1 MDMKRDVAAGRLAAT
16 AYNENFG
23 DAKRPLDAHEA
34 LVEADRCYF
43 CYDAPCMNAC
53 PTRIDIPQFIR
64 QIQTGDREGSAE
76 TILEANIMGG
86 MCARVCPTETLCE
99 EVCVR
104 EVAEGK
110 PVKIG
115 LLQRYA
121 TDAVVQTDAP
131 HPFSRAAPTGRRVAV
146 IGAGPAGLAC
156 AHRLSRYGHDVHVL
170 EAKPKP
176 GGLNEY
182 GIAAYKA
189 TEAFAQREVEF
200 ILALGGIQ
208 IFHEKALGRDYTL
221 DVLREEYDAVF
232 VGLGLGDVN
241 ALGLSQ
247 EDADGCVDAV
257 RYIERLRQS
266 DDYSQLEVGR
276 RVAVIGGGMT
286 ATDIASQIKLLG
298 AEEVTMLYRRGP
310 EAMPSSALEQDHAKM
325 LGVSIRYFA
334 MPKALVTENG
344 AVVGLECE
352 RTRVNGRVEGT
363 GETFTLAV
371 DQVFKAIGQL
381 PEDDVLAGTG
391 LERQRG
397 RIVVDR
403 DRSTSVDGVWAGGD
417 CVADG
422 EDLTVVAVD
431 DGQRAAEAMHAWMM
445 GR

>member
-1 MDMKRDVAAGRLAAT
+1 MDMKRDVAAGRLEAT

-23 DAKRPLDAHEA
+23 DAKHPLDAHEA

-43 CYDAPCMNAC
+43 CYDAPCMRAC

-64 QIQTGDREGSAE
+64 QIQKGDREGSAE

-104 EVAEGK
+104 ETAEGK

-121 TDAVVQTDAP
+121 TDAVIDPNMP
-131 HPFSRAAPTGRRVAV
+131 HPFTRAPRTGRRVAV
-146 IGAGPAGLAC
+146 VGAGPAGLAC
-156 AHRLSRYGHDVHVL
+156 AHRLARYGHDVTVF
-170 EAKPKP
+170 EARSKP

-189 TEAFAQREVEF
+189 TESFAQREVEF
-200 ILALGGIQ
+200 ILAIGGIE
-208 IFHEKALGRDYTL
+208 IRHEQALGRDFSL
-221 DVLREEYDAVF
+221 EELRKGFDAVF
-232 VGLGLGDVN
+232 IGLGLGDVN
-241 ALGLSQ
+241 ALGLSR
-247 EDADGCVDAV
+247 EDAEGCVDAV
-257 RYIERLRQS
+257 RFIEQLRQS
-266 DDYSQLEVGR
+266 DDYSRLEVGR

-310 EAMPSSALEQDHAKM
+310 DAMPSSRLEQDHAKM
-325 LGVSIRYFA
+325 LGVTIRYHT
-334 MPKALVTENG
+334 MPRALVTENG

-363 GETFTLAV
+363 GETFAIAV
-371 DQVFKAIGQL
+371 DQVFKAIGQT
-381 PEDDVLAGTG
+381 PEDDVLAATG
-391 LERQRG
+391 LEREPNG
-397 RIVVDR
+397 RIRVDR
-403 DRSTSVDGVWAGGD
+403 ARATSIPRVWAGGD

-431 DGQRAAEAMHAWMM
+431 DGQRAAESIHAHLVA
-445 GR
+445 